1 VVIKMPSNQMN
12 KHITEILDRASIAA
26 LSESELNEV
35 RAHVLECMSCR
46 DAYEAA
52 RLSAVV
58 LTSRAQA
65 TIEPSPFFQ
74 TRVMAAL
81 REQQAVESVPAML
94 RLWRSAKALV
104 STMAVTTAALA
115 VVSFMQPSQT
125 TPATEQTASA
135 YSEYAVIMDQD
146 ADDQMSY
153 EQVLSTIYDDDDDA
167 R

>member
-1 VVIKMPSNQMN
+1 MKD
-12 KHITEILDRASIAA
+12 KHITEILDNTSIAM
-26 LSESELNEV
+26 LSESELNEIRV
-35 RAHVLECMSCR
+35 HAMECMSCR
-46 DAYEAA
+46 DAFEAA

-58 LTSRAQA
+58 IKSRVEA

-94 RLWRSAKALV
+94 RLWGSAKALV

-115 VVSFMQPSQT
+115 VVSFIQPSQT
-125 TPATEQTASA
+125 TPVIDQTASA
-135 YSEYAVIMDQD
+135 YSAYSVIMDQD

-153 EQVLSTIYDDDDDA
+153 EQVLSTIYEDDDDA

>member
-1 VVIKMPSNQMN
+1 MPSNQMN
-12 KHITEILDRASIAA
+12 KHIIEILDRASIAA
-26 LSESELNEV
+26 LSESDLNEV
-35 RAHVLECMSCR
+35 RAHVLECMACR

-58 LTSRAQA
+58 IKNRAQVV
-65 TIEPSPFFQ
+65 IEPSPFFQ

-104 STMAVTTAALA
+104 STMAVATAALA

-125 TPATEQTASA
+125 TPATDQTASA
-135 YSEYAVIMDQD
+135 YSAYSVIMDQG
-146 ADDQMSY
+146 ADEQMSY
-153 EQVLSTIYDDDDDA
+153 EQVLSTIYDDDDEA

>member
-1 VVIKMPSNQMN
+1 MPEGNQTN
-12 KHITEILDRASIAA
+12 KHITEILDRASIAM
-26 LSESELNEV
+26 LSESELLEI
-35 RAHVLECMSCR
+35 HVHTMDCMSCR
-46 DAYEAA
+46 DAFEAA

-58 LTSRAQA
+58 IKSRAET

-94 RLWRSAKALV
+94 RLWRSAKVLV

-115 VVSFMQPSQT
+115 VVSFIQPSQT
-125 TPATEQTASA
+125 TPVVDQTASA
-135 YSEYAVIMDQD
+135 YSAYSVIMDQNT
-146 ADDQMSY
+146 DDQMSY
-153 EQVLSTIYDDDDDA
+153 EQVLSTIYEDDDDA

>member
-1 VVIKMPSNQMN
+1 MKD
-12 KHITEILDRASIAA
+12 KHITEILDNASIAM
-26 LSESELNEV
+26 LSESELNEI
-35 RAHVLECMSCR
+35 RAHALECMSCR
-46 DAYEAA
+46 EAFEAA
-52 RLSAVV
+52 RVSAMVIK
-58 LTSRAQA
+58 SRVEA

-125 TPATEQTASA
+125 TPVVDQTASA
-135 YSEYAVIMDQD
+135 YSAYSVIMDQD

-153 EQVLSTIYDDDDDA
+153 EQVLSTIYEDDDDA

>member
-1 VVIKMPSNQMN
+1 MKD
-12 KHITEILDRASIAA
+12 KHIIEILDNASIAT
-26 LSESELNEV
+26 LSESELNEI
-35 RAHVLECMSCR
+35 RAHALECLSCR
-46 DAYEAA
+46 DAFEAA

-58 LTSRAQA
+58 IKSRVET

-104 STMAVTTAALA
+104 SVMAVTTAALA
-115 VVSFMQPSQT
+115 VVSFIQPSQT
-125 TPATEQTASA
+125 TPVVDQTASA
-135 YSEYAVIMDQD
+135 YSAYSVIMDQGV
-146 ADDQMSY
+146 DDQMSY
-153 EQVLSTIYDDDDDA
+153 EQVLSTIYEDDDDA

>member
-1 VVIKMPSNQMN
+1 MS
-12 KHITEILDRASIAA
+12 KHITEILDKASIAT

-58 LTSRAQA
+58 LKNRAQVV
-65 TIEPSPFFQ
+65 IEPSPFFQ

-94 RLWRSAKALV
+94 RLWRSAKAVV

-125 TPATEQTASA
+125 APATEQTASVYSA
-135 YSEYAVIMDQD
+135 YSVIMDQD
-146 ADDQMSY
+146 ADEQMSY
-153 EQVLSTIYDDDDDA
+153 EQVLNTIYDEDDDA